1 MDPKPTNNVP
11 LGKSPNRDLSDPMRF
26 TPKVAETSKIR
37 VTRFTNLCK
46 SCGECIM
53 KCPVNA
59 ISWHDKELGMLGDPA
74 IYIDL
79 DKCIGCETCERVCPD
94 HAIEIT
100 NKRLESKL
108 FSTGV
113 LGWIVRLNAK
123 TIEWVVTRVHTSKDR
138 LKKVGKTK
146 DKTVVARLMRGF
158 LMYWDEPVKEYDV
171 KE

>member
-1 MDPKPTNNVP
+1 MTN
-11 LGKSPNRDLSDPMRF
+11 GQHKDLSDPMRF
-26 TPKVAETSKIR
+26 APKVAETSKIR

-123 TIEWVVTRVHTSKDR
+123 TIEFVMTRVHTSKDR
-138 LKKVGKTK
+138 LRQVGKSPK
-146 DKTVVARLMRGF
+146 KTLAARLMRGF
-158 LMYWDEPVKEYDV
+158 LLYWKEPIKEYEVKE
-171 KE
+171 